1 MKRLINLFKESIY
14 ELKGRNGIICI
25 VLTGLLIAVS
35 MGLEAFTIEIPF
47 AKINFA
53 YIAIAGIGMLFGPAI
68 AFFAGGMCDIV
79 GYMAHP
85 NGVFIP
91 AYVFVAMCQGL
102 IYGLLLYRKWG
113 NISTFEN
120 KKGKR
125 LTEFGIRII
134 AARLTDI
141 VIINLLMN
149 TYLNMYYGF
158 IPKQALYVAIYSR
171 LGKNLL
177 QIIVDIPIL
186 FAILPVILMAYN
198 IVLKNRSHAVK
209 Q

>member
-1 MKRLINLFKESIY
+1 MKRFISLFKESVC
-14 ELKGRNGIICI
+14 ELKGRNSIVCI
-25 VLTGLLIAVS
+25 VLTGMLVAVS

-53 YIAIAGIGMLFGPAI
+53 YVAIAGIGMLFGPVI
-68 AFFAGGMCDIV
+68 STFAGGMCDIV
-79 GYMAHP
+79 GYIAHP
-85 NGVFIP
+85 DGAFIP
-91 AYVFVAMCQGL
+91 TYILVAMLQGL
-102 IYGLLLYRKWG
+102 IYGLFLYRKWG

-141 VIINLLMN
+141 LVINLVLN
-149 TYLNMYYGF
+149 TFLNMHYGF
-158 IPKQALYVAIYSR
+158 IPRQALNIAIYTR
-171 LGKNLL
+171 LGKNML
-177 QIIVDIPIL
+177 QFIADVPIL
-186 FAILPVILMAYN
+186 FAILPIMLMAYN
-198 IVLKNRSHAVK
+198 VILGNRGHAAK